1 MPIQLLNAQHVEPE
15 HYYLA
20 PEKLIAGNPR
30 QTVWIEYT
38 DSTGVFHVGTWSSEP
53 GKWRVHYTEEEECHI
68 VEGVSIIEGQD
79 GVILTVRA
87 GDRFVIPR
95 GFIGTWEVVETTR
108 KTFVMYEQDSSTEPP
123 R

>member
-1 MPIQLLNAQHVEPE
+1 MSIQLLNAQHVEPE

-30 QTVWIEYT
+30 QTLLLEYS

-53 GKWRVHYTEEEECHI
+53 GKWKVHYTEEEECHI
-68 VEGVSIIEGQD
+68 LEGVSIIEGQD
-79 GVILTVRA
+79 GSVLTVLA

-95 GFIGTWEVVETTR
+95 GFIGTWQVVETTR
-108 KTFVMYEQDSSTEPP
+108 KTFVMYEQDSANS
-123 R
+123 